1 MTTDPPYKSAFP
13 HSEIPNVTPANFGE
27 TWEKNVAEWG
37 GHMKNAYVPSDETML
52 MGRVEGV
59 SRMLAV
65 GLGLEQDYFVDAGKY
80 GSHLLAPTATDLDRF
95 GKLDTYV
102 IPVVRDES

>member
-1 MTTDPPYKSAFP
+1 
-13 HSEIPNVTPANFGE
+13 
-27 TWEKNVAEWG
+27 
-37 GHMKNAYVPSDETML
+37 

-95 GKLDTYV
+95 GKPDTYV
-102 IPVVRDES
+102 ILLCVG

>member
-1 MTTDPPYKSAFP
+1 MGRSYEECVCLLVRPK
-13 HSEIPNVTPANFGE
+13 
-27 TWEKNVAEWG
+27 
-37 GHMKNAYVPSDETML
+37 L
-52 MGRVEGV
+52 MSRVEGV

-95 GKLDTYV
+95 GKADTYV
-102 IPVVRDES
+102 LLFL

>member
-37 GHMKNAYVPSDETML
+37 GHMKNAYVPFDEMML

-102 IPVVRDES
+102 KSVLRDVS

>member
-1 MTTDPPYKSAFP
+1 MGRSHEERVCLPN
-13 HSEIPNVTPANFGE
+13 HSELTN
-27 TWEKNVAEWG
+27 
-37 GHMKNAYVPSDETML
+37 
-52 MGRVEGV
+52 RVEGV

-95 GKLDTYV
+95 GKADTYELLFLHGV
-102 IPVVRDES
+102 S

>member
-1 MTTDPPYKSAFP
+1 MRMSPT
-13 HSEIPNVTPANFGE
+13 E
-27 TWEKNVAEWG
+27 T
-37 GHMKNAYVPSDETML
+37 TML

-95 GKLDTYV
+95 GKFDTYV
-102 IPVVRDES
+102 IPVVRDIS

>member
-27 TWEKNVAEWG
+27 TWENRVAEWG
-37 GHMKNAYVPSDETML
+37 GHMKNAYVIHYRPWLTYS
-52 MGRVEGV
+52 VEGV
-59 SRMLAV
+59 SRMVAV
-65 GLGLEQDYFVDAGKY
+65 GLGLEADTFVDAGKY

-95 GKLDTYV
+95 GKADT
-102 IPVVRDES
+102 

>member
-1 MTTDPPYKSAFP
+1 MRMSLTD
-13 HSEIPNVTPANFGE
+13 E
-27 TWEKNVAEWG
+27 
-37 GHMKNAYVPSDETML
+37 MML

-95 GKLDTYV
+95 GKADTYV
-102 IPVVRDES
+102 ILFLCRVR